1 MATRIPRRFRQLISL
16 FSLLFGLIG
25 ASGSQAQS
33 YQFFRV
39 LGPGG
44 QQSNVPIGQVA
55 LAGNGQVLAFN
66 NASGGVFGGGASGAQ
81 LVALDLVSASFSL
94 ASTTAGGAP
103 SANAT
108 AADRPALSA
117 DGRYIAFETNSAT
130 WTGGLAGVHL
140 VRIDRQSREARLLNL
155 TTAGSLPGATL
166 SALGGLSADG
176 RFAVFTSAAAQ
187 LVSGDPGNSNNSVF
201 VRDAELGLSE
211 RIDLAVGGGA
221 GNGGSF
227 GELPSI
233 SADGRYVAFASTATN
248 LVSPP
253 PANIGTQRIWLR
265 DRLTQSTR
273 LLSVGPGGVDLT
285 GAGNAALSADGRLLV
300 FRSNAV
306 ASGTSQ
312 LWVRRLADSAAI
324 EVPAASGGGRCD
336 AARISNSGLVIARC
350 RQSQPGLPSQVYAWS
365 LQQPTQ
371 PLALLSGSDAG
382 NTVPGNGAS
391 GASLALSADGRVIA
405 FESDATDL
413 VSGDSNAATDVFVYL
428 DPSALDALFADGFE

>member
-1 MATRIPRRFRQLISL
+1 MKRSVCRPFRRPLG
-16 FSLLFGLIG
+16 LLALSIGLVC
-25 ASGSQAQS
+25 GSPAHAQS
-33 YQFFRV
+33 YEFFRV

-44 QQSNVPIGQVA
+44 QQSNVPIRQVA
-55 LAGNGQVLAFN
+55 LAGSGQVMAFN

-81 LVALDLVSASFSL
+81 LVALDLVTASFSL
-94 ASTTAGGAP
+94 ATTTAGGAP

-140 VRIDRQSREARLLNL
+140 VRIDRHSREARLLNL
-155 TTAGSLPGATL
+155 TTLGSLPGATL
-166 SALGGLSADG
+166 SSLGGLSADG
-176 RFAVFTSAAAQ
+176 RFAVFVSAAAQ
-187 LVSGDPGNSNNSVF
+187 LVSGDPGNNSNSVF
-201 VRDAELGLSE
+201 VRDAELGISE

-248 LVSPP
+248 LVSLPP
-253 PANIGTQRIWLR
+253 TTTGTLRIWLR

-300 FRSNAV
+300 FRSNAA

-324 EVPAASGGGRCD
+324 AVPAASGGGRCD
-336 AARISNSGLVIARC
+336 VARISNSGLVVAQC

-382 NTVPGNGAS
+382 NTVPGNGTS

-413 VSGDSNAATDVFVYL
+413 VGDDSNAATDLFVYL
-428 DPSALDALFADGFE
+428 DPSVLDALFADGFE